1 MSEDNSSVGGEFER
15 EPVPDAA
22 LLGSG
27 KFWGMY
33 AGEHTAG
40 TEFMIGPLF
49 LAAGASL
56 SDLLLGL
63 LLGNLLAVLTW
74 RFLVVPIALSKRMT
88 LYYQLERIAGGS
100 LVKFY
105 NLANGLL
112 FCFLAGAMV
121 TVSASAVGVPF
132 GITFDVPSA
141 FLGLSNPSFTALVA
155 VVGVVI
161 AGVAAGGYETVA
173 RVANIAAPWM
183 IAVFAACGIVSLAQ
197 MGATNA
203 TTLAEGR
210 FWSDAI
216 SFVQQKNGP
225 QSFGF
230 WQIVVF
236 AWLCNGAMHFGM
248 ADLSIFRFARSKA
261 SGWAP
266 AIGMFLGHYMAWIA
280 AALLLAALIK
290 IRPELAIGGDGRVSA
305 NPGLLAYQSLGWAG
319 ILCVVIAGWTTA
331 NPTIYRAGLA
341 FQGIAPSRS
350 RTAMT
355 LVAGAVATLAG
366 AFPNLSAQLLDF
378 VGTYGTV
385 LGPMGA
391 VIFVDFYLMKRF
403 GLKDEYAN
411 RSGVSVNV
419 AVMLSWLLPVAAG
432 LYAIFARGVFA
443 AYAVIPCWVC
453 VRIPLRCAQ
462 QVHSERRPRID
473 VRLTLIP
480 PSIHEQHRQSRLT
493 DHARTRHRPLPAL
506 LHRSDRTRHGQVD
519 VAGRNDRLVRR
530 HADLDEP
537 ETADRCERGRD
548 LTRRSTNRRAG
559 RKPTTSRPSA
569 PVDRVASLAT
579 LGRSPREAQVL
590 RDRLVQVPAEQSA
603 RPFERMLDLMQ
614 DVVDTT
620 GDTFDFAF
628 DLRHRLFHLNQCP
641 NP

>member
-1 MSEDNSSVGGEFER
+1 MSEATSDSGGEFER
-15 EPVPDAA
+15 EPVPDSA

-74 RFLVVPIALSKRMT
+74 RFLVVPIAMSKRMT

-105 NLANGLL
+105 NLTNGLL

-132 GITFDVPSA
+132 NITFDVPSNL
-141 FLGLSNPSFTALVA
+141 FGLGNSAFTALVA
-155 VVGVVI
+155 IVGVVI
-161 AGVAAGGYETVA
+161 AVVAAGGYETVA

-197 MGATNA
+197 LNA
-203 TTLAEGR
+203 TSVAALSEGK

-216 SFVQQKNGP
+216 AFVQEKNGP
-225 QSFGF
+225 QTFGF

-248 ADLSIFRFARSKA
+248 ADLSIFRFARNKA

-290 IRPELAIGGDGRVSA
+290 IQPTLAVGGDGQVTA
-305 NPGLLAYQSLGWAG
+305 NPGLLAFQSLGWTG
-319 ILCVVIAGWTTA
+319 IICVVIAGWTTA

-341 FQGIAPSRS
+341 FQGVLPKSS
-350 RTAMT
+350 RTVMT
-355 LVAGAVATLAG
+355 LVAGAVATIAG

-378 VGTYGTV
+378 VGLYGTV

-391 VIFVDFYLMKRF
+391 VIFVDFYFMQKF
-403 GLKDEYAN
+403 GLRDEYSTY
-411 RSGVSVNV
+411 SGTQINI
-419 AVMLSWLLPVAAG
+419 AVMVAWLLPVAVG
-432 LYAIFARGVFA
+432 LSLIIALGLFA
-443 AYAVIPCWVC
+443 AYAVIPCWIACGFLYLV
-453 VRIPLRCAQ
+453 LSKFTQNADA
-462 QVHSERRPRID
+462 E
-473 VRLTLIP
+473 
-480 PSIHEQHRQSRLT
+480 
-493 DHARTRHRPLPAL
+493 PA
-506 LHRSDRTRHGQVD
+506 SV
-519 VAGRNDRLVRR
+519 
-530 HADLDEP
+530 
-537 ETADRCERGRD
+537 
-548 LTRRSTNRRAG
+548 
-559 RKPTTSRPSA
+559 
-569 PVDRVASLAT
+569 
-579 LGRSPREAQVL
+579 
-590 RDRLVQVPAEQSA
+590 
-603 RPFERMLDLMQ
+603 
-614 DVVDTT
+614 
-620 GDTFDFAF
+620 
-628 DLRHRLFHLNQCP
+628 
-641 NP
+641 